1 MVSSDLVILHFL
13 PLLFLVTEKDDRLR
27 MCIDYRT
34 LNKATIKDK
43 FLILVIDELLDEL
56 QGSVVYSKLDLRSG
70 YHQIR
75 VKEEDVPKI
84 TFRTHEGHYE
94 FFVMPFGLT
103 NAPSTF
109 QSLMNDVFRAHLRK
123 FVIVFFDDI
132 LAYSANFSEHL
143 QHLRTI
149 LQILRKHKLFAKASK
164 CTFRTTTVQYLGHI
178 ISSNGVAVDQQKIE
192 AVLNWSTPN
201 SVKELRG
208 FLGLTGYYC
217 KFIKGYDTIAG
228 PMTALLKK
236 NAWGWILEADR
247 AFCTLK
253 EAMTRAP
260 VLALPDFSQPF
271 IVESDACGTGLGAVL
286 M

>member
-1 MVSSDLVILHFL
+1 
-13 PLLFLVTEKDDRLR
+13 
-27 MCIDYRT
+27 MCFDYHA

-43 FLILVIDELLDEL
+43 FPIPVVDELLDEL
-56 QGSVVYSKLDLRSG
+56 QGSTVYSKLDLQFG

-123 FVIVFFDDI
+123 FVLVFFDDI
-132 LAYSANFSEHL
+132 LAYLANFSEHL
-143 QHLRTI
+143 QHLRTV
-149 LQILRKHKLFAKASK
+149 LQILCKHKLFAKASK
-164 CTFRTTTVQYLGHI
+164 CTFGTTTVQYLGHI

-201 SVKELRG
+201 SVKELRS

-217 KFIKGYDTIAG
+217 KFIKGYGTIAG

-271 IVESDACGTGLGAVL
+271 IVESDACGTGLGAFL